1 MDPVTQAKALDFARA
16 MELSIQ
22 RKFKGIQTVNVST
35 ESKEENQLGS
45 AFDSLTI
52 SRDNSSGS
60 TCSKG
65 EDSMEP
71 FQRLRTI
78 SRLEQDIFT
87 VIHKNGDYDEIKD
100 EKSTPDD
107 ESTSKSITLAFNL
120 PVNMGNRSSSP
131 KTPLTVTTTSSGEL
145 AIADEKPSSSS
156 GNPTQISG

>member
-71 FQRLRTI
+71 IQRLRTI

-87 VIHKNGDYDEIKD
+87 VDHFYVLLDLSGFDFFKYPQ
-100 EKSTPDD
+100 ST
-107 ESTSKSITLAFNL
+107 L
-120 PVNMGNRSSSP
+120 
-131 KTPLTVTTTSSGEL
+131 
-145 AIADEKPSSSS
+145 
-156 GNPTQISG
+156 